1 MFSSSNI
8 GGAER
13 SLTRMTQTHQGR
25 ISYDLTTIGFEGDWY
40 RWASSCGAQPIAFG
54 SKNTNIL
61 ASIVTILKVIAH
73 IRKQNYEAIYFC
85 GVRLSLA
92 LRLVK
97 PLLRGA
103 KLVHG
108 IRSDFSSNTKLDQ
121 VTILLERYGSW
132 LIDLYISNSQAAA
145 NSLTKRCAVSNSK
158 VKVIYNGVPMVNIDS
173 GKTLVRSSNVLTVA
187 NVAPRKGY
195 LEYLEVVKLIRS
207 TNTEVK
213 FLAIGADYM
222 RGLLQQQVRE
232 QDLSDNFSYIG
243 YCENANTYMLSAKVF
258 VLPALWGEGCPT
270 VLMEAMMCGLPTV
283 AYDIDGVGE
292 IIDNGVNGLLIEKAN
307 SAAMADAISRLLNDS
322 DLARQ
327 MGANAREKAQ
337 RLWSLDKCSLEHENT
352 LTKLALGKLSAE
364 EV

>member
-1 MFSSSNI
+1 
-8 GGAER
+8 
-13 SLTRMTQTHQGR
+13 MTQVARGN
-25 ISYDLTTIGFEGDWY
+25 ISYDLATIGFEGDWY

-54 SKNTNIL
+54 SKNNNIL
-61 ASIVTILKVIAH
+61 ASLVTTLKVIAH
-73 IRKQNYEAIYFC
+73 IRCQNYEVVYFC

-108 IRSDFSSNTKLDQ
+108 IRSDFSSDTRLDQ
-121 VTILLERYGSW
+121 VTRLLERYGSW

-145 NSLTKRCAVSNSK
+145 RSLTSYCGVSTNK
-158 VKVIYNGVPMVNIDS
+158 IKVIYNGVPRNDTES
-173 GKTLVRSSNVLTVA
+173 NDPAGQSSDVLTVA

-207 TNTEVK
+207 THTKVK

-243 YCENANTYMLSAKVF
+243 YCQNVNTYMLSAKVF

-270 VLMEAMMCGLPTV
+270 VLMEAMMCGLPAI
-283 AYDIDGVGE
+283 AYDIDGIGE
-292 IIDNGVNGLLIEKAN
+292 IIDNGVNGFLIEKAN
-307 SAAMADAISRLLNDS
+307 SAAMTDAISRILKDS
-322 DLARQ
+322 DLAHQ
-327 MGANAREKAQ
+327 MGTNAREKAQ
-337 RLWSLDKCSLEHENT
+337 RLWSLDKCALEHRA
-352 LTKLALGKLSAE
+352 ALMQL
-364 EV
+364 VIN

>member
-1 MFSSSNI
+1 MAQVARGN
-8 GGAER
+8 
-13 SLTRMTQTHQGR
+13 
-25 ISYDLTTIGFEGDWY
+25 ISYDLATIGFESYWY
-40 RWASSCGAQPIAFG
+40 RWASSCGARPIAFG
-54 SKNTNIL
+54 SKNNNIL
-61 ASIVTILKVIAH
+61 ASLVTILKVIAH
-73 IRKQNYEAIYFC
+73 IRSQNYEVIYFC

-121 VTILLERYGSW
+121 VTRILERYGSW

-145 NSLTKRCAVSNSK
+145 RSLANHCGISNSK
-158 VKVIYNGVPMVNIDS
+158 VKVIYNGVPMIDIDS
-173 GKTLVRSSNVLTVA
+173 GKTPVRSSDVLTIA
-187 NVAPRKGY
+187 NLAPRKGY
-195 LEYLEVVKLIRS
+195 LEYLEVVKRVK
-207 TNTEVK
+207 NTHNGVK
-213 FLAIGADYM
+213 FMAIGADYM

-232 QDLSDNFSYIG
+232 QGLSSNFSYIG
-243 YCENANTYMLSAKVF
+243 YCENVNTYMLSAKVF

-292 IIDNGVNGLLIEKAN
+292 IIDNGVNGFLIEKVNA
-307 SAAMADAISRLLNDS
+307 AAMANAISRLLNDS

-327 MGANAREKAQ
+327 MGTNAREKAQ
-337 RLWSLDKCSLEHENT
+337 RLWSLDKCALEHENT
-352 LTKLALGKLSAE
+352 LTKLVLGKLSADE
-364 EV
+364 R

>member
-1 MFSSSNI
+1 MAQVARGN
-8 GGAER
+8 
-13 SLTRMTQTHQGR
+13 
-25 ISYDLTTIGFEGDWY
+25 ISYDLATIGFESYWY

-54 SKNTNIL
+54 SKNNNIL
-61 ASIVTILKVIAH
+61 ASLVTILKVIAH
-73 IRKQNYEAIYFC
+73 IRRQNYEVIYFC

-92 LRLVK
+92 LRLIK

-108 IRSDFSSNTKLDQ
+108 IRSDFSSDTRLDQ
-121 VTILLERYGSW
+121 VTRLLERYGSW

-145 NSLTKRCAVSNSK
+145 RSLANYCGVSTNK
-158 VKVIYNGVPMVNIDS
+158 IKVIYNGVPRVDTESNYS
-173 GKTLVRSSNVLTVA
+173 ASQSSDVLTVA

-195 LEYLEVVKLIRS
+195 LEYLEVIKLIRS
-207 TNTEVK
+207 THTEIR

-222 RGLLQQQVRE
+222 HGLLQQQVRE
-232 QDLSDNFSYIG
+232 QGLSSNFSYIG
-243 YCENANTYMLSAKVF
+243 YCENVNAYMLSAKVF

-292 IIDNGVNGLLIEKAN
+292 IIDNGVNGFLIEKAN
-307 SAAMADAISRLLNDS
+307 AAAMADAISRLLDDS

-337 RLWSLDKCSLEHENT
+337 RLWSLDKCALEHRA
-352 LTKLALGKLSAE
+352 ALMQL
-364 EV
+364 VIN

>member
-1 MFSSSNI
+1 
-8 GGAER
+8 
-13 SLTRMTQTHQGR
+13 MTQATQGSV
-25 ISYDLTTIGFEGDWY
+25 SYDLATIGFEGDWY
-40 RWASSCGAQPIAFG
+40 QWAYSCGAQPIAFG
-54 SKNTNIL
+54 SKNNNIL
-61 ASIVTILKVIAH
+61 ASLVTILKVIAH
-73 IRKQNYEAIYFC
+73 IRSQNYEVIYFC

-108 IRSDFSSNTKLDQ
+108 IRSDFSSNTKLGQ
-121 VTILLERYGSW
+121 VTRLLERYGSW

-145 NSLTKRCAVSNSK
+145 RSLASYCGVSTNK
-158 VKVIYNGVPMVNIDS
+158 IKVIYNGVPRVDTESNYSASQS
-173 GKTLVRSSNVLTVA
+173 GDVLTVA
-187 NVAPRKGY
+187 NVSPRKGY

-207 TNTEVK
+207 AHTEVR

-222 RGLLQQQVRE
+222 QGLLQQQVRE
-232 QDLSDNFSYIG
+232 QDLSDNFHYEG
-243 YCENANTYMLSAKVF
+243 YRENVTPYMLSAKIF

-292 IIDNGVNGLLIEKAN
+292 IIDNGVNGFLIKKAN
-307 SAAMADAISRLLNDS
+307 SAAMANAISRLLDDS

-327 MGANAREKAQ
+327 MGANARKKAQ
-337 RLWSLDKCSLEHENT
+337 RLWSLDKCALEHENT
-352 LTKLALGKLSAE
+352 LTKLALGKLSADE
-364 EV
+364 R

>member
-1 MFSSSNI
+1 
-8 GGAER
+8 
-13 SLTRMTQTHQGR
+13 MTQATPGS
-25 ISYDLTTIGFEGDWY
+25 ISYDLATIGFEGDWY
-40 RWASSCGAQPIAFG
+40 RWASSCGARPIAFG
-54 SKNTNIL
+54 SKNNNIL
-61 ASIVTILKVIAH
+61 ASLVTILKVIAH
-73 IRKQNYEAIYFC
+73 IRKQNYEVVYFC

-121 VTILLERYGSW
+121 VTRILERYGSW

-145 NSLTKRCAVSNSK
+145 SSLNKRCGVSNSK
-158 VKVIYNGVPMVNIDS
+158 VKVIYNGVPRIDTKS
-173 GKTLVRSSNVLTVA
+173 NESAGQSSDVLTVA

-207 TNTEVK
+207 THTEVR

-222 RGLLQQQVRE
+222 HGLLQQQVRE
-232 QDLSDNFSYIG
+232 QGLSSNFSYIG
-243 YCENANTYMLSAKVF
+243 YCENVNAYMLSAKVF

-270 VLMEAMMCGLPTV
+270 VLMEAMMCGLSTV

-292 IIDNGVNGLLIEKAN
+292 VIDNGVNGFLIDKAN
-307 SAAMADAISRLLNDS
+307 AVAMAEAISRLLSDA

-327 MGANAREKAQ
+327 MGANAQEKAQ
-337 RLWSLDKCSLEHENT
+337 RLWSLDKCALEHKNT
-352 LTKLALGKLSAE
+352 LTKLVLGKLQAE
-364 EV
+364 EG

>member
-1 MFSSSNI
+1 M
-8 GGAER
+8 
-13 SLTRMTQTHQGR
+13 QGSV
-25 ISYDLTTIGFEGDWY
+25 SYDLATMGFEGDWY
-40 RWASSCGAQPIAFG
+40 QWASSIGARPIAFG
-54 SKNTNIL
+54 SKSNNIL
-61 ASIVTILKVIAH
+61 ARLVRILKVIAH
-73 IRKQNYEAIYFC
+73 IRSQNYEVIYFC
-85 GVRLSLA
+85 GIRLSLA

-108 IRSDFSSNTKLDQ
+108 IRSDFSSNTRLDQ
-121 VTILLERYGSW
+121 VTRILERYGSW

-145 NSLTKRCAVSNSK
+145 RSLASYCGVSTSK
-158 VKVIYNGVPMVNIDS
+158 IRVIYNGVPRVDTESNYS
-173 GKTLVRSSNVLTVA
+173 ASQSSDVLTVA

-195 LEYLEVVKLIRS
+195 LEYLEVVRLIRS
-207 TNTEVK
+207 THTEVK

-232 QDLSDNFSYIG
+232 QGLSSSFSYIG
-243 YCENANTYMLSAKVF
+243 YCENVNTYMLSAKVF

-292 IIDNGVNGLLIEKAN
+292 IIDNSVNGFLIEKAD
-307 SAAMADAISRLLNDS
+307 ATAMADAISRLLNDS

-327 MGANAREKAQ
+327 MGVNAREKAQ
-337 RLWSLDKCSLEHENT
+337 RLWSLDKCALEHENT
-352 LTKLALGKLSAE
+352 LTKLVLGKLSADE
-364 EV
+364 R

>member
-1 MFSSSNI
+1 
-8 GGAER
+8 
-13 SLTRMTQTHQGR
+13 MTQAMQGSV
-25 ISYDLTTIGFEGDWY
+25 SYDLATMGFEGDWY
-40 RWASSCGAQPIAFG
+40 QWASSIGARPIAFG
-54 SKNTNIL
+54 SKSNNIL
-61 ASIVTILKVIAH
+61 ARLVRILKVIAH
-73 IRKQNYEAIYFC
+73 IRSQNYEVIYFC
-85 GVRLSLA
+85 GIRLSLA

-108 IRSDFSSNTKLDQ
+108 IRSDFSSNTRLDQ
-121 VTILLERYGSW
+121 VTRILERYGSW

-145 NSLTKRCAVSNSK
+145 RSLASYCGVSTSK
-158 VKVIYNGVPMVNIDS
+158 IRVIYNGVPRVDTESNYS
-173 GKTLVRSSNVLTVA
+173 ASQSSDVLTVA

-195 LEYLEVVKLIRS
+195 LEYLEVVRLIRS
-207 TNTEVK
+207 THTEVK

-232 QDLSDNFSYIG
+232 QGLSSSFSYIG
-243 YCENANTYMLSAKVF
+243 YCENVNTYMLSAKVF

-292 IIDNGVNGLLIEKAN
+292 IIDNSVNGFLIEKAD
-307 SAAMADAISRLLNDS
+307 ATAMADAISRLLNDS

-327 MGANAREKAQ
+327 MGVNAREKAQ
-337 RLWSLDKCSLEHENT
+337 RLWSLDKCALEHENT
-352 LTKLALGKLSAE
+352 LTKLVLGKLSADE
-364 EV
+364 R